1 MKIISALFLTLLS
14 LTLCDNSDN
23 SGIKVAITSNFIK
36 FLTKFDLNSL
46 LVGKTLIDYAETS
59 GKYLFNYEVVCE
71 NLFLTNLVQP
81 DRVEIEQE
89 TTADGLPQV
98 KVVLYNV
105 QASIQIEYLYV
116 KYGLIKETF
125 DNPTGSFVA
134 SSIQGRYYFTNEG
147 KLVLKDT
154 HVEIE
159 SLEIDVKK
167 DFLNWLLGLFNGLIT
182 NKVTEKLDEIGTTIS
197 DALNE
202 WVDGD
207 FSLDIGYGIELNLTN
222 TLRPHLTQ
230 VLKNQKLNEY
240 GLRLA
245 KFLFSK
251 DILSET
257 LTSVLT
263 FGIHGSCFPTSHPEL
278 EIDIPPAKPMDF
290 NQDYLTNEVQ
300 ILLSDYSLNTLLF
313 VARYSEVLNYEFT
326 NSSHPVFNWNFD
338 TEGFQTII
346 PQYGEKYPDQNLE
359 VVMKAYISQNH
370 LRPYIEMTESGGKL
384 FANFNLD
391 FFTEEVED
399 LSLNVSVEL
408 PFTIKVSYDL
418 LTINWGTFNILELN
432 DSVNQLNVPR
442 DELLSILSTMLDT
455 HLIKFVKGYT
465 KNVALAAILTL
476 VTGIEFKN
484 FKLETKDGYLL
495 TSIAVNLDK

>member
-1 MKIISALFLTLLS
+1 MKVISILLFALISLS
-14 LTLCDNSDN
+14 ICSNSDN
-23 SGIKVAITSNFIK
+23 SGIKIAITSNFVKI
-36 FLTKFDLNSL
+36 LTKFDLNSY
-46 LVGKTLIDYAETS
+46 LVGKTLIDYAEAS
-59 GKYLFNYEVVCE
+59 GKYLFNYDVVCE

-81 DRVEIEQE
+81 DRVDIEQE
-89 TTADGLPQV
+89 TTPDGLPQV
-98 KVVLYNV
+98 RVVLYNV
-105 QASIQIEYLYV
+105 RAAIQIEYLYV

-125 DNPTGSFVA
+125 NNPTGSFVA
-134 SSIQGRYYFTNEG
+134 STVEGRYYFTNDG

-159 SLEIDVKK
+159 DLDIDVKK
-167 DFLNWLLGLFNGLIT
+167 DFLNWLIGLFNGLIT
-182 NKVTEKLDEIGTTIS
+182 SKVRDQLDEIGGTIS

-207 FSLDIGYGIELNLTN
+207 FSVDIGYGMELNLTN
-222 TLRPHLTQ
+222 TLKPHLTQ
-230 VLKNQKLNEY
+230 VLKNRKINEY
-240 GLRLA
+240 GLKLA

-263 FGIHGSCFPTSHPEL
+263 FGIHGSAYPTSHPEL
-278 EIDIPPAKPMDF
+278 EIDIPPAGPMDF
-290 NQDYLTNEVQ
+290 VQDYLTNEIQ
-300 ILLSDYSLNTLLF
+300 ILLSEYSFNTLLF
-313 VARYSEVLNYEFT
+313 VARYNEVLTYDFT
-326 NSSHPVFNWNFD
+326 NSSHPVFPWNFD
-338 TEGFQTII
+338 TEGFKEII

-359 VVMKAYISQNH
+359 VVMRAYISQKH
-370 LRPYIEMTESGGKL
+370 LRPYIEFSESGGKL

-391 FFTEEVED
+391 FFTGEVED

-432 DSVNQLNVPR
+432 DPVNELNVPR
-442 DELLSILSTMLDT
+442 DQLLTILSTILDT
-455 HLIKFVKGYT
+455 YLIKFVKGYT

-476 VTGIEFKN
+476 VTGMEFKN